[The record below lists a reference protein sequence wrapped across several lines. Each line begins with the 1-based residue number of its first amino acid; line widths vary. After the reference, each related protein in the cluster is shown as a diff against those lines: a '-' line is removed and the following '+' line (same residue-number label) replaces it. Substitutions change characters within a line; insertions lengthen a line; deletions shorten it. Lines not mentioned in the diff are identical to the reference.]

1 MHMDKNCIFCKIV
14 NRLVEANFIVETD
27 NFVVFKDIHPSAPIH
42 YLIVPK
48 SHFKNFLE
56 LPDILWIEAK
66 EIANSLKKREKLEGF
81 RLSTN
86 YGDAAMIEHC
96 HIHFLAGIQKDRTV

>member
-1 MHMDKNCIFCKIV
+1 MKNCIFCKII
-14 NRLVEANFIVETD
+14 NREVEANFIVETD

-48 SHFKNFLE
+48 SHFENFIE

-66 EIANSLKKREKLEGF
+66 HIAEQLKNREKLTGF
-81 RLSTN
+81 RLATN
-86 YGDAAMIEHC
+86 YGDSAMIDHC
-96 HIHFLAGIQKDRTV
+96 HIHFLGGIDKDRKV